1 MSVNLKKPLKKDI
14 LPVPGFSFLTF
25 NAKVKEKSKK
35 NDFLIFE
42 LNDKASTAAVFTK
55 NKFCAAPVILA
66 KQNLTKINPRLLVIN
81 SGNANAGTGKNG
93 IVDAKKINLLLS
105 SKFNVNPNSILPFST
120 GVILQPLPMQRITQ
134 AIKDNC
140 SKQIKYNSHWIE
152 AAEAIM
158 TTDTI
163 PKAISQKFFLGKHE
177 ITCTGI
183 AKGSGMINPNM
194 ATMLG
199 FIFLDANISKKMLNC
214 LIHEVV
220 ERTFNLITVDGDTS
234 TNDSFLIS
242 CSNLA
247 KNKLIETKNS
257 LYIQLRN
264 NLMDIAGQLAEMIIR
279 DGEGATKF
287 IRIEIKNAK
296 NIDEVKIAGKAI
308 ANSPLVKT
316 AFFASDPNLGR
327 ILSALGN
334 ISAFNINTNLID
346 IKLNNDFVVQK
357 GKIAPSYSES
367 KALKAM
373 KAKEFMLSIN
383 LKRGKTSATVLTTD
397 LSYEYIKINAEYRT

>member
-42 LNDKASTAAVFTK
+42 LNDKATTAAVFTK
-55 NKFCAAPVILA
+55 NKFCAAPVLLA
-66 KQNLTKINPRLLVIN
+66 KENLKKHNPRLLVIN

-93 IVDAKKINLLLS
+93 IDDAKKINSLLS
-105 SKFNVNPNSILPFST
+105 INFNVNSNSILPFST
-120 GVILQPLPMQRITQ
+120 GVILQPLPMKRITQ
-134 AIKDNC
+134 AIQDNC
-140 SKQIKYNSHWIE
+140 SKQVKYNSHWID
-152 AAEAIM
+152 AARAIM

-163 PKAISQKFFLGKHE
+163 PKAISQKFFLGKNE
-177 ITCTGI
+177 ISCTGI

-199 FIFLDANISKKMLNC
+199 FIFLDANITKKMLNC
-214 LIHEVV
+214 IVHEVV

-264 NLMDIAGQLAEMIIR
+264 RLMSIAGQLAEMIIR

-287 IRIEIKNAK
+287 IKIEIKNAK

-308 ANSPLVKT
+308 GNSPLVKT

-334 ISAFNINTNLID
+334 ISSFDIDTDLID
-346 IKLNNDFVVQK
+346 IKLNNNFVVQN
-357 GKIAPSYSES
+357 GKISPSYSET

-383 LKRGKTSATVLTTD
+383 LKRGKITSTVLTTD

>member
-42 LNDKASTAAVFTK
+42 LNDKALTAAVFTK

-93 IVDAKKINLLLS
+93 IVDAKKINLLIS

-140 SKQIKYNSHWIE
+140 SKQIKYSSYWIE
-152 AAEAIM
+152 AAQAIM

-163 PKAISQKFFLGKHE
+163 PKAISRKFFLGKHE
-177 ITCTGI
+177 ISCTGI

-194 ATMLG
+194 ATM
-199 FIFLDANISKKMLNC
+199 
-214 LIHEVV
+214 
-220 ERTFNLITVDGDTS
+220 
-234 TNDSFLIS
+234 
-242 CSNLA
+242 
-247 KNKLIETKNS
+247 
-257 LYIQLRN
+257 
-264 NLMDIAGQLAEMIIR
+264 
-279 DGEGATKF
+279 
-287 IRIEIKNAK
+287 
-296 NIDEVKIAGKAI
+296 
-308 ANSPLVKT
+308 
-316 AFFASDPNLGR
+316 
-327 ILSALGN
+327 
-334 ISAFNINTNLID
+334 
-346 IKLNNDFVVQK
+346 
-357 GKIAPSYSES
+357 
-367 KALKAM
+367 
-373 KAKEFMLSIN
+373 
-383 LKRGKTSATVLTTD
+383 
-397 LSYEYIKINAEYRT
+397 

>member
-1 MSVNLKKPLKKDI
+1 
-14 LPVPGFSFLTF
+14 
-25 NAKVKEKSKK
+25 
-35 NDFLIFE
+35 
-42 LNDKASTAAVFTK
+42 
-55 NKFCAAPVILA
+55 
-66 KQNLTKINPRLLVIN
+66 
-81 SGNANAGTGKNG
+81 
-93 IVDAKKINLLLS
+93 
-105 SKFNVNPNSILPFST
+105 
-120 GVILQPLPMQRITQ
+120 
-134 AIKDNC
+134 
-140 SKQIKYNSHWIE
+140 
-152 AAEAIM
+152 M

-163 PKAISQKFFLGKHE
+163 PKAISRKFFLGKHE
-177 ITCTGI
+177 ISCTGI

-199 FIFLDANISKKMLNC
+199 FIFLDVNISKKMLNC

-247 KNKLIETKNS
+247 KNKIIQTKSS

-264 NLMDIAGQLAEMIIR
+264 NLMDIAGKLAEMIIR

-287 IRIEIKNAK
+287 IKIEIKNAK

-346 IKLNNDFVVQK
+346 IKLNNNFVVQK

-383 LKRGKTSATVLTTD
+383 LKRGKTTATVLTTD